1 MISNQGENDKRFS
14 QDVDNYLNIGDIQ
27 NALIG
32 VLTDSNGHIKGV
44 LQLFNK
50 IDPNINVNTT
60 PQITEEDKEEVA

>member
-1 MISNQGENDKRFS
+1 
-14 QDVDNYLNIGDIQ
+14 LNIGDIQ

-44 LQLFNK
+44 IQLFNR

-60 PQITEEDKEEVA
+60 PQITGRRQGGSGIDYTSSWRNYQNC